1 MNSYRKGLFTVL
13 AVLMLCTLDGIAAI
27 AEEPAGSATAA
38 EEPADSTLARPATN
52 ADLATATPATTSD
65 PATATPAAT
74 ADLATATPAV
84 TSDSATAT
92 SATTS
97 DALPPAPDPQQ
108 SAAASADDGWRF
120 TIAIY
125 GWFAGVHGTVGV
137 DGHDAGIH
145 VPFSDLFHYL
155 KGIIPIAVEA
165 DKGRFVMPVDFLWMK
180 LGDDKGLPL
189 TDLDQASINIHL
201 TQSILTPKIGYRLV
215 DADHFKI
222 DALGG
227 IRYWHVGDNLTL
239 EPSGIG
245 DSRSAN
251 WVDGLGGARFTVPF
265 NEKVSIII
273 SGDAGGGGANLDYQ
287 VLGLL
292 NFKFTQHFGI
302 GLGWRYLD
310 VDYRP
315 GNHQFVYDVAISG
328 ALAGFTYDFGGKP
341 PVPVSASCSAQPTEV
356 WSGDPVRV
364 TATGAN
370 FNPKH
375 TVTYG
380 WTGNGGKLADANA
393 QTATVDT
400 TGMTPGSYSAV
411 ATITDP
417 KEKKNNSA
425 TCAANFTIKQP
436 QPPQVSCSANPTTIA
451 IGQPA
456 TITMTA
462 TDPQGWPMT
471 YSWSAT
477 GGQVSGSGTSA
488 TVTAT
493 NSDAGNTI
501 TVTGTATD
509 TRANLSASCTASV
522 NVPPVVKCVNIED
535 WGECTFEKNPKKPWR
550 VDNDCKDVL
559 DKLSLRLQQMP
570 NGKLNVVGYTDQVD
584 EVNEQ
589 TLGAQRSVNVKYYL
603 VTDGPNKVDAGR
615 VQPRQGGTKG
625 KATHFYF
632 VPEGNLCGGQLE
644 EGTTVDE
651 SAGAA
656 AIA

>member
-13 AVLMLCTLDGIAAI
+13 AVLLLCMLVGIPAI
-27 AEEPAGSATAA
+27 AQG
-38 EEPADSTLARPATN
+38 PADLSAQN
-52 ADLATATPATTSD
+52 QATTA
-65 PATATPAAT
+65 PLP
-74 ADLATATPAV
+74 
-84 TSDSATAT
+84 
-92 SATTS
+92 
-97 DALPPAPDPQQ
+97 DAPQK
-108 SAAASADDGWRF
+108 AASADPDDSWRF

-125 GWFAGVHGTVGV
+125 GWFPGIHGTVGAL
-137 DGHDAGIH
+137 GHNAGIH
-145 VPFSDLFHYL
+145 ESFSDVFHYL
-155 KGIIPIAVEA
+155 KGVIPVAFEA
-165 DKGRFVMPVDFLWMK
+165 DKGRFVMPLDYFWVK
-180 LGDDKGLPL
+180 LGDDRLIPL
-189 TDLDQASINIHL
+189 TDPQQASVNLHV
-201 TQSILTPKIGYRLV
+201 TESIFTPKIGYRIV
-215 DADHFKI
+215 DGEHLKI
-222 DALGG
+222 DALAG
-227 IRYWHVGDNLTL
+227 IRYWYVSQNVTL
-239 EPSGIG
+239 EPAGIG
-245 DSRSAN
+245 NTRSTN
-251 WVDGLGGARFTVPF
+251 WVDGLGGARFILPLS
-265 NEKVSIII
+265 EKAAIMVG
-273 SGDAGGGGANLDYQ
+273 GDAGGGGANIDYQ
-287 VLGLL
+287 AVGL
-292 NFKFTQHFGI
+292 FTYKFTRII
-302 GLGWRYLD
+302 GLGVGWRYLD
-310 VDYRP
+310 VDYR
-315 GNHQFVYDVAISG
+315 GDHQFVYDVAQSG
-328 ALAGFTYDFGGKP
+328 ALGGLYFEFGGKP
-341 PVPVSASCSAQPTEV
+341 PIPPSASCSAQPTEV

-380 WTGNGGKLADANA
+380 WTGNGGKLSDANA
-393 QTATVDT
+393 QTAAVDT
-400 TGMTPGSYSAV
+400 TGTAPGSYSAV

-425 TCAANFTIKQP
+425 TCTANFTIKQP
-436 QPPQVSCSANPTTIA
+436 QPPSVSCSANPTTIA

-456 TITMTA
+456 TASMTA

-644 EGTTVDE
+644 EGTIVDE
-651 SAGAA
+651 SQVQPQSRNAPAPTKKHKKAA
-656 AIA
+656 AAAPAN